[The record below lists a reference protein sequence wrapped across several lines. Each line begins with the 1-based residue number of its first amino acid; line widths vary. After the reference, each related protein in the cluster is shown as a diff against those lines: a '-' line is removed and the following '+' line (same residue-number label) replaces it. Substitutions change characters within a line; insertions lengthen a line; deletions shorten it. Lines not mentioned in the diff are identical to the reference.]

1 MKHEHGFSMLEIMMV
16 VTIVGVMSAAAT
28 PSLTRALRSYRLSA
42 GAQQIAEAIQTAKLR
57 AVSTNQAQSVFFDT
71 ASNNNTIA
79 VANSATAVSLPPG
92 IQFATPSVTPPPV
105 VGTAVANA
113 TAIPGQQSDSCAAV
127 SFPVFPVGSTTSTV
141 RAVSFNWRGLP
152 AVSPGAVNWIYLTN
166 AQGELIAV
174 TLSSAGSVGV
184 WSWNASTSSWVS
196 SKH

>member
-79 VANSATAVSLPPG
+79 VANSATAISLPPG
-92 IQFATPSVTPPPV
+92 IQFVTPTVAPPTV
-105 VGTAVANA
+105 IHDAAA
-113 TAIPGQQSDSCAAV
+113 TLIPNQQSDQYAAV